1 MSKEKYIPEGLSCT
15 RPPFFNGKNY
25 YFWKGKM
32 ELFLRSQDVDMWKII
47 TNGNHVPMTTDATT
61 KVETITPEASWSK
74 EDKEKILLN
83 SKARL
88 FLSCALSME
97 ESERVDECDTAK
109 KVWDTLKI
117 HHEGTSHVKETR
129 IDIGVRKFEI
139 FEMNEDENIDE
150 MYSRFTSIVNELRSL
165 GKTYTTHDRIRK
177 ILRCLPSTW
186 RPMVT
191 AITQAKDLNS
201 LALEDLIG
209 SLKAHE
215 TLLQDDKPSRKGKMV
230 ALKASQ
236 SEQEDAITQSEGIK
250 ESNEE
255 ENIQG
260 EAEDELAL
268 ITKKIQRMMRRR
280 DQIKKYFPNKKDNS
294 KGEIDKSQVTCFG
307 CNKLGHYKNECPLN
321 KKTQKKS
328 PYSKSM
334 FTWDDLE
341 EPKDEDTEANMVLM
355 ANSENEE
362 VILFDQPQVYKELE
376 NKFDSLLFD
385 SNFLTNK
392 CHSLQKEISDLK
404 EEKEKLQTLNNDQKK
419 TIQSLQDSYFQATEK
434 IKAFG
439 KTKLPENSRNENIVL
454 KREVKELR
462 NDLSQFIKSTETFQ
476 KIVGSQMAEFD
487 KTGLGFNQI
496 YEKCL
501 IPQKL
506 KCSFCK
512 KQGHHESICFHKKR
526 KQEIKVDQTISEHS
540 QEHSSSVKRKECSYC
555 KRLGHL
561 EVNCFLKIKHLEI
574 CEANQKGPT
583 SSWVPKEPLTQNA
596 GILTRC
602 KNKAMVLGQW
612 LF

>member
-1 MSKEKYIPEGLSCT
+1 MSKVKYIAEGGSSN
-15 RPPFFNGKNY
+15 RPPLFDGSNY

-32 ELFLRSQDVDMWKII
+32 ELFLRSQDNDMWAVI
-47 TNGNHVPMTTDATT
+47 TNGDFVPTNKEGAV
-61 KVETITPEASWSK
+61 KAKSAWSA
-74 EDKEKILLN
+74 DEKAQVLLN

-88 FLSCALSME
+88 FLSCALTME
-97 ESERVDECDTAK
+97 ESERVDECVTAK
-109 KVWDTLKI
+109 EVWDTLKI

-236 SEQEDAITQSEGIK
+236 SEQKDAFPQNEETE
-250 ESNEE
+250 EANEE

-321 KKTQKKS
+321 KKSQKKS

-341 EPKDEDTEANMVLM
+341 ESKDEDTEANMVLM
-355 ANSENEE
+355 ADSESEE
-362 VILFDQPQVYKELE
+362 VILINQPLVYKELE

-392 CHSLQKEISDLK
+392 CHSLQKEISELK
-404 EEKEKLQTLNNDQKK
+404 EEKEKLRTLNNDQKK
-419 TIQSLQDSYFQATEK
+419 IIQSLQDSYFQVNEK
-434 IKAFG
+434 LKVLG
-439 KTKLPENSRNENIVL
+439 KTKLPENSKNENIIL
-454 KREVKELR
+454 KKEVKELR

-487 KTGLGFNQI
+487 KSGLGFNQI

-506 KCSFCK
+506 KCSFCNK
-512 KQGHHESICFHKKR
+512 RGHHESVCFHKRR
-526 KQEIKVDQTISEHS
+526 KLEIKEEQSISEHS
-540 QEHSSSVKRKECSYC
+540 PEHSLSLKRKECSYC
-555 KRLGHL
+555 KRVGYREL
-561 EVNCFLKIKHLEI
+561 NCFLKIKQLEI
-574 CEANQKGPT
+574 KETNLKGPT

>member
-1 MSKEKYIPEGLSCT
+1 
-15 RPPFFNGKNY
+15 
-25 YFWKGKM
+25 M

-47 TNGNHVPMTTDATT
+47 TDGNHIPMTTDDITKT
-61 KVETITPEASWSK
+61 KVITPEASWTK

-109 KVWDTLKI
+109 KVWDTLKV

-139 FEMNEDENIDE
+139 FEMIEDENIDE

-165 GKTYTTHDRIRK
+165 GKTYSTHDRIRK
-177 ILRCLPSTW
+177 ILRCLPTQW

-191 AITQAKDLNS
+191 AITQAKDLNT

-215 TLLQDDKPSRKGKMV
+215 TLLQEDKPIRKGKMI

-236 SEQEDAITQSEGIK
+236 NDQEISPTQNEEIK
-250 ESNEE
+250 ETEE
-255 ENIQG
+255 EEIIQE

-268 ITKKIQRMMRRR
+268 ITKKIQRMIRRR
-280 DQIKKYFPNKKDNS
+280 DQIKRYFPNRKENP
-294 KGEIDKSQVTCFG
+294 KGDTDKSQVTCYG
-307 CNKLGHYKNECPLN
+307 CNKQGHYKNECPLN
-321 KKTQKKS
+321 KKSQKKP

-341 EPKDEDTEANMVLM
+341 EPKEEDIEANLCLM
-355 ANSENEE
+355 ANSENDE
-362 VILFDQPQVYKELE
+362 VFLFDKPLLDFTIDNEEQIITNNKDLE
-376 NKFDSLLFD
+376 NTIDSLLFD

-392 CHSLQKEISDLK
+392 CHSLQKEVLEIK
-404 EEKEKLQTLNNDQKK
+404 EEKEKLQVLNDNQKK
-419 TIQSLQDSYFQATEK
+419 IIQNLQDSYFQATEK
-434 IKAFG
+434 IKNLSKNKF
-439 KTKLPENSRNENIVL
+439 PETSKVTENDLL
-454 KREVKELR
+454 KIEIKELR
-462 NDLSQFIKSTETFQ
+462 NDLNHFIKSTETFQ
-476 KIVGSQMAEFD
+476 NIMGSQAGIFD
-487 KTGLGFNQI
+487 KAGLGFDISKNQKM
-496 YEKCL
+496 YENFF
-501 IPQKL
+501 IPEKDKM
-506 KCSFCK
+506 KCSFCNK
-512 KQGHHESICFHKKR
+512 NGHLERFCFHKKR
-526 KQEIKVDQTISEHS
+526 ETRLEHSHQMNPEHS
-540 QEHSSSVKRKECSYC
+540 QEHSLRLKRKECLYC
-555 KRLGHL
+555 KRIGHL
-561 EVNCFLKIKHLEI
+561 EINCFLKIKNLELKKT
-574 CEANQKGPT
+574 NHKGPN
-583 SSWVPKEPLTQNA
+583 SSWVPKGQLTQNA